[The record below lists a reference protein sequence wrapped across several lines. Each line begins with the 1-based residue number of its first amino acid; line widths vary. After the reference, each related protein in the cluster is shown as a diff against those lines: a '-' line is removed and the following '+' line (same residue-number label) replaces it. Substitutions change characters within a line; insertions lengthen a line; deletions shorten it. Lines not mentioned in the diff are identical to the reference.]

1 MQCNICQFCA
11 FLKNSTWLRQGY
23 MTLMAPGVKGP
34 SSREYTAETYLKGHL
49 EHLQLYLTAGST
61 HIHE

>member
-1 MQCNICQFCA
+1 MGIQYCQFCA
-11 FLKNSTWLRQGY
+11 FVKNSIWPQQGY
-23 MTLMAPGVKGP
+23 VTLMALGVQGP
-34 SSREYTAETYLKGHL
+34 SSHEYTAEYLKGHL